1 MMAAISTVR
10 TQDMLKKLIIAAAL
24 VTGGAWQAL
33 AADAAP
39 EAVRKALDTA
49 IPDQAPDEV
58 RAAAVA
64 GFYEAS
70 YGADTFYIS
79 ADGRYM
85 LHGDLYDLKARVN
98 LTEKNRAVQRVELMR
113 TVKEEDAIVFAPKDK
128 ARHTVYVFTDIDC
141 GYCRKM
147 HKEIKGYTDLGIEI
161 RYLAFP
167 RTGIDTPSYYKAVS
181 VWCAKDRKQAIT
193 EAKAGR
199 EPPERTC
206 TNPVEAEYSLGS
218 RLGVSGTPTLV
229 FSDGSLLPG
238 YLNPAQLSQYLDTQ
252 SAN

>member
-1 MMAAISTVR
+1 
-10 TQDMLKKLIIAAAL
+10 MLKKLLIIAAL
-24 VTGGAWQAL
+24 ISGGNAWQAL
-33 AADAAP
+33 AEDAAP
-39 EAVRKALDTA
+39 EAVRKMLSAI

-58 RAAAVA
+58 RAAPIG
-64 GFYEAS
+64 GFYEAT
-70 YGADTFYIS
+70 YGTDTFFIS

-85 LHGDLYDLKARVN
+85 LQGDLYDLKARVN
-98 LTEKNRAVQRVELMR
+98 LSEQKRSEQRLALMR
-113 TVKEEDAIVFAPKDK
+113 AVKEEDAIVFSPQGK

-141 GYCRKM
+141 GYCRRM

-206 TNPVEAEYSLGS
+206 TNPVGAEYSLGS
-218 RLGVSGTPTLV
+218 RVGVSGTPTLV
-229 FSDGSLLPG
+229 FGDGSMLPG
-238 YLNPAQLSQYLDTQ
+238 YLNPAQLSQYLDAQ
-252 SAN
+252 FAN